1 MAIFDPVIAEQTP
14 AADFTIEQRWERYT
28 DDEHAVWRTL
38 YDRQIKVLADHAVP
52 EFYTGLQA
60 LNLNEGGIPNIA
72 KINEKLMDMT
82 GWEVVTVP
90 ELVPEE
96 VFFEH
101 LANRRFPAGRF
112 IRKREQL
119 DYIEEPDIFHD
130 VFGHVPLLTQQKF
143 ADYMEAYGKGG
154 LKAMKHGRLKNL
166 ARIYWFTVEY
176 GLMKTDDG
184 FKLYGAGMS
193 SSFTESKFSVLSPSP
208 HRLKFDLERVLQT
221 TYRHDDLQQVYFVID
236 SFDELFDTTHR
247 DFAPIYKRLDDKEET
262 YNPMELLPSDV
273 VYTNGTQAYAKSGG
287 LAAAT
292 AAKAG

>member
-1 MAIFDPVIAEQTP
+1 MAIYDPVIAAQTP
-14 AADFTIEQRWERYT
+14 AADFTIEQRWEQYT

-38 YDRQIKVLADHAVP
+38 YDRQIKILADHAVP

-60 LNLNEGGIPNIA
+60 LNLNEGGVPDLRR
-72 KINEKLMDMT
+72 INERLMDMT
-82 GWEVVTVP
+82 GWEVVAVP

-96 VFFEH
+96 IFFEH

-112 IRKREQL
+112 IRRREQL

-130 VFGHVPLLTQQKF
+130 VFGHVPMLAQQKF

-176 GLMKTDDG
+176 GLMKSDDG

-193 SSFTESKFSVLSPSP
+193 SSFTESKFSVLSDSP
-208 HRLKFDLERVLQT
+208 HRLRFDLERVMQT
-221 TYRHDDLQQVYFVID
+221 TYRNDDLQKVYFVIE
-236 SFDELFDTTHR
+236 SFDELFDTTKR
-247 DFAPIYKRLDDKEET
+247 DFVPIYQALDAEEHS
-262 YNPMELLPSDV
+262 YDPLDILPSDT
-273 VYTNGTQAYAKSGG
+273 VYTRGTQSYISDSIVSARAS
-287 LAAAT
+287 
-292 AAKAG
+292 